1 MIVKVLVGFLLN
13 PSPPFYFIFFKG
25 ANYLFLFSADGFLGA
40 DSSVQ
45 CFVSVSA
52 DTSPRLSGF
61 HFKSFWYLFSCSVCN
76 VTSVCSWNFLGV
88 CPSLA
93 ANIRSSLFLVPTFV
107 LQTPPLFPYSQKRL
121 KFQLKRGKVS

>member
-45 CFVSVSA
+45 SVLLVFLLTLLQGCLVSILN
-52 DTSPRLSGF
+52 LSDI
-61 HFKSFWYLFSCSVCN
+61 Y
-76 VTSVCSWNFLGV
+76 
-88 CPSLA
+88 SLA
-93 ANIRSSLFLVPTFV
+93 VFAMSLQFAHEIF
-107 LQTPPLFPYSQKRL
+107 
-121 KFQLKRGKVS
+121 